1 MSLPPQRSGSVL
13 AQARITA
20 RTLAGAQ
27 GTGGGPGATMPQFG
41 QTTGRGGLPGGG
53 SPLSTGGGSTTV
65 GGGATTTTAGASTVS
80 RFGTT
85 RRARGVGVAAGTG
98 AGIAVG
104 TAATT

>member
-41 QTTGRGGLPGGG
+41 QTTGRGGFAGGGG

-85 RRARGVGVAAGTG
+85 RGTRGVGVAVG
-98 AGIAVG
+98 AG
-104 TAATT
+104 AA